1 MKWTIDQGASFD
13 RVAGPGQTKI
23 ANGFCCHSS
32 AGLAPAA
39 LQVAQCQK
47 QRNESVDVREN
58 GGRFPAKHL
67 QNGFQLLVRRSKP
80 DHLVVGG
87 GV

>member
-13 RVAGPGQTKI
+13 RVAGPGQTKK

-39 LQVAQCQK
+39 LQVAQGQAEE
-47 QRNESVDVREN
+47 RNGSVDVREDEKTLA
-58 GGRFPAKHL
+58 GSPAKHL
-67 QNGFQLLVRRSKP
+67 
-80 DHLVVGG
+80 
-87 GV
+87 